1 MALTGFL
8 VNMGGGNPSVCADGA
23 ANAILALGARFPYVA
38 GSQPLLCN
46 LESSVHTPPN
56 TFTNTVACHDLT
68 NKAVFIDAHDLHLM
82 QCDPTTWLSDL
93 SRVFNVPAAAD
104 ITQAWM
110 IAFTLPLILWL
121 TAWGFGVVVNMFKH
135 EHD

>member
-8 VNMGGGNPSVCADGA
+8 VNMGGGNVTVCADGS

-38 GSQPLLCN
+38 GSQPALCN
-46 LESSVHTPPN
+46 LEASVFTAPN
-56 TFTNTVACHDLT
+56 TFTNTIMCHDLT
-68 NKAVFIDAHDLHLM
+68 SGQSWTLSHPLRLL
-82 QCDPTTWLSDL
+82 QCDPTTWGVNLSTI
-93 SRVFNVPAAAD
+93 FNVPASAD
-104 ITQAWM
+104 LTQAWM

-135 EHD
+135 EDS